1 MSSVA
6 GMAAGSSR
14 ADAGQHVDAT
24 GRIATVQAMTTKLS
38 DKKRLE
44 HEERA
49 LRTAQGIAQ
58 VDRVMLQ
65 EDLTSKD
72 LYISNVRP
80 DPEQPRRFYPEDEH
94 ELAELAESIRRNGL
108 LQPISVRPDP
118 ENADR
123 YVIIVGERRWRASQ
137 VAGKTRIR
145 AVIHQMD
152 EYAIRAAQYA
162 ENNKR
167 SDVSDVARA
176 RSLQAMYEEERG
188 RGGGWAEVAKA
199 SGITRMHVN
208 RLTSLLRLPDAVVEM
223 IDRRLLASAHGYE
236 IVRVVS
242 HMADEEIV
250 RLAESCRKAKRGE
263 AFARSVESLRE
274 QINEYLGRIQARHVR
289 GPVAEAA
296 AATDGPAA
304 KPATAPAQSGLTEPG
319 LGANAGRNGESR
331 EHARREAGETETSP
345 RFGNVGPEAYQPEK
359 PVAAEPV
366 PARPASLFE
375 AAIAASTGPAVPPP
389 TEPLRPRPDTDG
401 MHADKAEGL
410 RPHVQQVVQEI
421 ISDLLRPEEIASLR
435 QALER

>member
-1 MSSVA
+1 
-6 GMAAGSSR
+6 
-14 ADAGQHVDAT
+14 
-24 GRIATVQAMTTKLS
+24 MTTKLS

-58 VDRVMLQ
+58 VDRVMFQ
-65 EDLTSKD
+65 EDLASKD

-80 DPEQPRRFYPEDEH
+80 DPDQPRRFYPEDEH

-118 ENADR
+118 EDADR

-137 VAGKTRIR
+137 IAGKTRIR

-208 RLTSLLRLPDAVVEM
+208 RLTSLLRLPDVAVEM

-236 IVRVVS
+236 IVRIVN
-242 HMADEEIV
+242 HMPDEEIV
-250 RLAESCRKAKRGE
+250 RLAETCRKPKRGE
-263 AFARSVESLRE
+263 SFARSVESLRE
-274 QINEYLGRIQARHVR
+274 QINEYLDHIQARHGR
-289 GPVAEAA
+289 A
-296 AATDGPAA
+296 PAVV
-304 KPATAPAQSGLTEPG
+304 TAPAVDAPGEEPG
-319 LGANAGRNGESR
+319 ATSAEASQPDHPADKAETGA
-331 EHARREAGETETSP
+331 TSP
-345 RFGNVGPEAYQPEK
+345 APAGVRSGNRI
-359 PVAAEPV
+359 AAEPK
-366 PARPASLFE
+366 PAQPVSLFE
-375 AAIAASTGPAVPPP
+375 AAIAASSAPADAPPA
-389 TEPLRPRPDTDG
+389 EPFRARMEAGKTY
-401 MHADKAEGL
+401 AEGL
-410 RPHVQQVVQEI
+410 RPHVQQVVQEVM
-421 ISDLLRPEEIASLR
+421 SGLLRPDEIAALR
-435 QALER
+435 HALAR